1 MFKSIK
7 TAEQLVAEKLNNER
21 IARVAQLKRNLQAT
35 DYVVLAD
42 YDKKKPAIIEQ
53 RTAWRAE
60 LREIEAQVDEA
71 E

>member
-1 MFKSIK
+1 MFKNIK
-7 TAEQLVAEKLNNER
+7 TAEQLVAIKLNNER
-21 IARVAQLKRNLQAT
+21 IARVAELKRNLQAT

-60 LREIEAQVDEA
+60 LREIEAPSDEA